1 MVRTEQEINLA
12 KARAFSRGTAIN
24 AVDTM
29 TGWVQSDET
38 VSRVIKNLKD
48 VILAIKY
55 LGVTEINDI
64 YRQQAERVATTFEK
78 VEAELEEA
86 WADDANPYQVLGLGP
101 MFRTFMRYYTA
112 EVSSKFDQYLQLWS
126 GNLQVQAQ
134 TLEADRVES
143 DLTESQQTLLNKM
156 SAIIDEIERVT
167 TPEPLF
173 PNPF

>member
-29 TGWVQSDET
+29 QGWVQSEDE

-48 VILAIKY
+48 TILAIKY
-55 LGVTEINDI
+55 MGVAEVNTI
-64 YRQQAERVATTFEK
+64 YHTQAERVATTFER

-86 WADDANPYQVLGLGP
+86 WEDDANPYVVLGLGP

-112 EVSSKFDQYLQLWS
+112 EVSNKFDQYLQLWS
-126 GNLQVQAQ
+126 GNIQVQAQ

-143 DLTESQQTLLNKM
+143 GLTASQQTLLDKM

-167 TPEPLF
+167 TPDPLF

>member
-29 TGWVQSDET
+29 SGWVQSEDE

-55 LGVTEINDI
+55 LGVAEINDI
-64 YRQQAERVATTFEK
+64 YHQQAERVATTFEA
-78 VEAELEEA
+78 VEAELEDA

-112 EVSSKFDQYLQLWS
+112 EVSNKFDQYLQLWS

-143 DLTESQQTLLNKM
+143 GLTASQQTLLDKM

-167 TPEPLF
+167 TPDPVF